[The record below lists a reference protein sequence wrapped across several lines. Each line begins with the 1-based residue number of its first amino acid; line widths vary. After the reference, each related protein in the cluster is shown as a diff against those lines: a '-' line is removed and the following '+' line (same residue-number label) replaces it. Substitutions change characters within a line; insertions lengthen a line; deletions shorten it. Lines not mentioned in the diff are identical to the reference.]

1 MPTIRLEISDAL
13 AESLDTERE
22 LLGFDSREAYLR
34 WIVDHRTDI
43 EVGSDRDQVLSA
55 FTQRVEELEAKLD
68 EGVDAATV
76 LDESDSTRQGTL
88 TRGSAEDNDGESEGP
103 IREPRT
109 ARIQDDTVNELATD
123 LSGVENERLDAFAR
137 SAVRKTG
144 ELFDG
149 SPESGIDYELPTDL
163 DDGDRPGE
171 AITDLDAIEVP
182 GHDETLIERRK
193 IAVGAA
199 LVFLRE
205 REEAKRNE
213 FVNALYREYPA
224 GYETSETWWDCVKDG
239 LRQIDR
245 VHPAREGRRVWRF
258 NTTPGRVTRL
268 PSRD

>member
-55 FTQRVEELEAKLD
+55 FTERVEELEAKLD
-68 EGVDAATV
+68 EGGDAATL
-76 LDESDSTRQGTL
+76 LDESDETGQGTL
-88 TRGSAEDNDGESEGP
+88 SRGASDSSENEGP
-103 IREPRT
+103 ISEPRT

-123 LSGVENERLDAFAR
+123 LSGVENERLNAFAR
-137 SAVRKTG
+137 SAVRQTG
-144 ELFDG
+144 ESFDG

-163 DDGDRPGE
+163 DDGERPGE

-182 GHDETLIERRK
+182 GHDETLIERRQ

-213 FVNALYREYPA
+213 FVDALYREYPA
-224 GYETSETWWDCVKDG
+224 GYETSETWWDCVKEG

>member
-1 MPTIRLEISDAL
+1 MPTIRLDVPESL

-22 LLGFDSREAYLR
+22 LLGFESREAYLH

-55 FTQRVEELEAKLD
+55 FTERVEELEAKLGDPDD
-68 EGVDAATV
+68 EATV
-76 LDESDSTRQGTL
+76 LDGSDTTQQLS
-88 TRGSAEDNDGESEGP
+88 RGSADDTSEGP

-123 LSGVENERLDAFAR
+123 LSGVENERLNAFAR
-137 SAVRKTG
+137 SAVQKTG
-144 ELFDG
+144 ESFDG

-163 DDGDRPGE
+163 EDGERPGE

-182 GHDETLIERRK
+182 GHDETLIERRRV
-193 IAVGAA
+193 AVGAA

-213 FVNALYREYPA
+213 FVDVLYEEYPA
-224 GYETSETWWDCVKDG
+224 GYETSETWWDCVKEG